1 MLSVNGDEQVMA
13 VRQGGR
19 LPLHTY
25 AVPAY
30 TTPIHS
36 VEGGWHGI
44 RGGWGEIEGPSLAW
58 REEEHGGAEV
68 RLEERRSM
76 SEVDVWGAVRLEQ
89 HAATCPASAQQPR
102 RNGCYDLD
110 DLDAII

>member
-1 MLSVNGDEQVMA
+1 
-13 VRQGGR
+13 
-19 LPLHTY
+19 
-25 AVPAY
+25 VPAY

-76 SEVDVWGAVRLEQ
+76 SEVDVRGAVRLEQ

-102 RNGCYDLD
+102 RHGCMTWKTWMQSFKVQGCHS
-110 DLDAII
+110 